1 MKKLRN
7 QTDHIELQKKCDG
20 LYLVLREYKEDLHLT
35 NQDISDATEVP
46 MDRAR
51 KYFAGDLKNPSLYDV
66 MAFCMLFGLSLD
78 TLLGNPYGQAQGQG
92 NDAEVARLEK
102 ENSILQI
109 KYENEQRFLQR
120 VEKIL
125 QRTTIGLFVL
135 LALCAVLVLTLATY
149 FILDLK
155 NHGVGFVKSEAVSP
169 VAFIV
174 AGVLV
179 AAVIIM
185 ALLLVRVLKN
195 KKHKGEE
202 NDG

>member
-7 QTDHIELQKKCDG
+7 QNDHIELQKKCDS

-51 KYFAGDLKNPSLYDV
+51 KYFAGDLKNPSVYDV
-66 MAFCMLFGLSLD
+66 MSFCMLFGLSLD
-78 TLLGNPYGQAQGQG
+78 TLLGNTHGQTEKA
-92 NDAEVARLEK
+92 DVAEMARLEK
-102 ENSILQI
+102 ENLILQI

-125 QRTTIGLFVL
+125 RRTTIGVFVL
-135 LALCAVLVLTLATY
+135 LVMCAVLVLTLAAY
-149 FILDLK
+149 FIADLK
-155 NHGVGFVKSEAVSP
+155 NHSVGFVRAEASSP
-169 VAFIV
+169 VIFVV
-174 AGVLV
+174 AGVLI

-185 ALLLVRVLKN
+185 ALLLVRTVKN
-195 KKHKGEE
+195 KKHRGEDKNE
-202 NDG
+202 